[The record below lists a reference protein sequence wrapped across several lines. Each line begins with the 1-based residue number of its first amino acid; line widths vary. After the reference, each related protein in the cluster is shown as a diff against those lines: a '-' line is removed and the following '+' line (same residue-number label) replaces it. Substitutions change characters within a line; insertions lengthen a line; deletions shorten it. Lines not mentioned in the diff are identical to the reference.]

1 VISRFALAALLA
13 TAPSLV
19 DAQISQREYRER
31 RDSLSARAG
40 DGIVLALGSPEPTE
54 DFLSFFQNP
63 SFAYLTGLREPEA
76 ALVMVRRGTE
86 QLQMLFVQPR
96 SPSEEVWTG
105 NRIGTEGVRQSM
117 GLQGRSYEDLP
128 TVMDSLLALGLPLHV
143 VGDYSPRQRAVLT
156 VDDQLVRS
164 LTAKHPGV
172 TVRSANQFVAELR
185 RRKSAAEIDLLRKS
199 ISLSVEAQR
208 EAMRLIEPGMN
219 EFEVQALIEYTFRRY
234 GSDRPGF
241 ATIVGS
247 GPNSTTLHYN
257 ADDRFMNA
265 GELVVM
271 DIGAAY
277 RGYSADVTRTV
288 PVSGTF
294 TPEQRA
300 IYQLVRDAQAA
311 AESAAKPGTPR
322 QVLAVA
328 ASKVLAEGLA
338 KLGLIEAAG
347 ATYQCG
353 ETEEQRCPQLSL
365 YYMHGLGHD
374 IGLEVHDPITSTVAL
389 GSAFTL
395 EPGIYV
401 RGNTMEIIPDVPA
414 NRALRQKIGAAVD
427 RYRNTGVRIED
438 DYIVTEQG
446 VEWVS
451 KAPREIA
458 EIEAI
463 MKGPFT
469 GPAPRD
475 PAKVE
480 WYRGS
485 GR

>member
-1 VISRFALAALLA
+1 MISRLVLAALLA
-13 TAPSLV
+13 TAPSLLH
-19 DAQISQREYRER
+19 AQVPQREYRER
-31 RDSLSARAG
+31 RDSLAARAG
-40 DGIVLALGSPEPTE
+40 DGIVLALGSPEPKE

-76 ALVMVRRGTE
+76 ALVMVRRGSE
-86 QLQMLFVQPR
+86 RVQMLFVQPR

-105 NRIGTEGVRQSM
+105 SRIGTDGVTESM
-117 GLQGRSYEDLP
+117 GMHGRSYEDLP
-128 TVMDSLLALGLPLHV
+128 TVMDSLLGLGLPLHV

-156 VDDQLVRS
+156 MDDQLVRA
-164 LTAKHPGV
+164 LTAKHPRA
-172 TVRSANQFVAELR
+172 TVRSANQFVNELR
-185 RRKSAAEIDLLRKS
+185 RRKSAAEVDLLRKS
-199 ISLSVEAQR
+199 IGLTVEAQR
-208 EAMRLIEPGMN
+208 EAMRLVEPGMN

-294 TPEQRA
+294 SAEQRA

-322 QVLAVA
+322 AALATA

-338 KLGLIEAAG
+338 KLGLIDAPG

-353 ETEEQRCPQLSL
+353 ETEQQRCSQLSL

-374 IGLEVHDPITSTVAL
+374 IGLDVHDPSTPTVAI
-389 GSAFTL
+389 GSAFTI

-401 RGNTMEIIPDVPA
+401 RANTMEIIPDVPA
-414 NRALRQKIGAAVD
+414 NRSLREKIRATVE

-446 VEWVS
+446 LEWIS
-451 KAPREIA
+451 RAPREIA
-458 EIEAI
+458 EIEAL

-475 PAKVE
+475 PTKVE
-480 WYRGS
+480 WYRGP